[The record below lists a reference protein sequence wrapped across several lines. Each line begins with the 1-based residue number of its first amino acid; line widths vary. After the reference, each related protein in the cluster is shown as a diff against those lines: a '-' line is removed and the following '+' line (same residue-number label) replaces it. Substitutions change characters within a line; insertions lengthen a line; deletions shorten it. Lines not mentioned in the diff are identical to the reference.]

1 MKIEQID
8 PAREFE
14 VGYRGATLKHVANLE
29 LGADEVVT
37 LVTASGTELDVTRKE
52 WGYYATSSLNG
63 RLRDH
68 GLRAVLAV
76 GMPREGEKAERM
88 YLLLVEEGREDGF
101 EAYLAA
107 ESMRVAA
114 WLDGDAAVA
123 QVLARP
129 SSDSA

>member
-1 MKIEQID
+1 MRIEQVD
-8 PAREFE
+8 PPREFE
-14 VGYRGATLKHVANLE
+14 VGLRGAMLKHVANLE
-29 LGADEVVT
+29 LAPDEVVT

-76 GMPREGEKAERM
+76 GMPREGQEAERV
-88 YLLLVEEGREDGF
+88 YLLLVEEGREETF
-101 EAYLAA
+101 KAYIEA
-107 ESMRVAA
+107 EGMRVAA

-123 QVLARP
+123 EVLARP